1 MERIVKIDSV
11 AQYLSLRG
19 LKHQH
24 PLIAVMDLS
33 TAKPMPAQTF
43 HFGVYTVFL
52 KELKCGELKY
62 GRSHYDYQ
70 EGTLVFIGPGQV
82 VGVSP
87 KTKTLKPKG
96 WALMFHPDLIKG
108 TAKLKTNRIGRF
120 ISHQLQPDRKRMPG
134 AKGTRNQLKCIRQLP
149 HKLRYSFM
157 LQPVEIYG
165 WHSPKNNDK

>member
-43 HFGVYTVFL
+43 QFGVYTVFL

-108 TAKLKTNRIGRF
+108 TALGKNIQHYSFFSYDVNEALHLSEKEQQIVLDCFRKIQYELEQS
-120 ISHQLQPDRKRMPG
+120 IDRKS
-134 AKGTRNQLKCIRQLP
+134 TRLNSS
-149 HKLRYSFM
+149 HT
-157 LQPVEIYG
+157 
-165 WHSPKNNDK
+165 